1 MRVAVTSPFFHL
13 IPHLKIEM
21 LNKYPNSIFKETFP
35 PIGGDELVSF
45 CQNCEG
51 AVIGLD
57 QFDDYVLSRLPDLN
71 VIGLCSAG
79 VDHIDPVAMQ
89 KYGKR
94 MGWAPGI
101 NKIAVSEMTISHMI
115 NILRNFHK
123 YSQEVRAGEWTSRR
137 EGTLL
142 QGKTVGIHGCG
153 NIGKEV
159 AKRLIPFGVKI
170 LACDKE
176 DYPEFYKSYNITK
189 VDPKELW
196 KHSDVL
202 TIHMSRNQQTVG
214 MYNATVLD
222 KLKPGV
228 FIINTARGRI
238 FDETALYQRLKDGRI
253 KAAAFDVFEIEP
265 AIETPLFNLD
275 NFYPTPHTGAA
286 ATESWEAMARSG
298 INGLTD
304 NWIPKQGDYPFD

>member
-21 LNKYPNSIFKETFP
+21 LNKYPDSIFKETFP
-35 PIGGDELVSF
+35 PISGDELVSF

-57 QFDDYVLSRLPDLN
+57 QFDDYVLSRLPDLK

-79 VDHIDPVAMQ
+79 VDHINPVAMQ

-123 YSQEVRAGEWTSRR
+123 YSQEARTGKWALKR

-142 QGKTVGIHGCG
+142 QGKTIGIHGCG

-176 DYPEFYKSYNITK
+176 DYAEFYKSYNITK
-189 VDPKELW
+189 VDPEELW
-196 KHSDVL
+196 KYSDVL

-214 MYNATVLD
+214 MYDATVLD

-304 NWIPKQGDYPFD
+304 NWIPEQGVYPFD